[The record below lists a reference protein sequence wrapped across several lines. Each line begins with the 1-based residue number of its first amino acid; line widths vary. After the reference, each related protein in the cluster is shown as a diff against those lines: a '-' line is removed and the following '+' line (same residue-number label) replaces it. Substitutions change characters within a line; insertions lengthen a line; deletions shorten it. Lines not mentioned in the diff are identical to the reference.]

1 MATTHRTG
9 IINAFIAVAGIAA
22 TSAWAAPET
31 ATTGAEVPQ
40 TMEQANAQRE
50 RAKAMKQAAEEQ
62 LSTEQNA
69 CYQKILVSACLKDAK
84 ARYTASIVEAR
95 KLDIPARDFQR
106 DTKRTEADVKEAK
119 RAADMPQRE
128 VDQRAQAA
136 QYHEKEAERATAR
149 EQKIAGKAEQ
159 SAQYRKKAAA
169 QEKARSERLAERER
183 REAKRAADQAKRE
196 AKLDAAAQARLPK
209 P

>member
-1 MATTHRTG
+1 
-9 IINAFIAVAGIAA
+9 
-22 TSAWAAPET
+22 
-31 ATTGAEVPQ
+31 
-40 TMEQANAQRE
+40 MEQANAQRE

-106 DTKRTEADVKEAK
+106 DAKRTEADAKEAK

-136 QYHEKEAERATAR
+136 
-149 EQKIAGKAEQ
+149 
-159 SAQYRKKAAA
+159 
-169 QEKARSERLAERER
+169 
-183 REAKRAADQAKRE
+183 REASSLCVSDM
-196 AKLDAAAQARLPK
+196 ARLPSPAGSSCATK
-209 P
+209 AVH